1 MHARIRAAGRSG
13 GGEDRRGGRG
23 KVKAPERARRGQQPL
38 QARQQKGPESVHC
51 RRRPRR
57 SQGQTQGAHASC
69 MHAPHQ
75 PTAGRTEEFSH
86 KDPGSSCDHACS
98 GSMAK
103 PHQGSPLFFFT
114 LPSSLP
120 QSSSGL
126 LLLLPLPTATKSS
139 NDRPGGGALAHEE
152 RGKKNPKSHAVNF
165 PGRLVVRRR
174 SVRPELA
181 IQTCAWCVCGG

>member
-1 MHARIRAAGRSG
+1 MPGSERPADRG
-13 GGEDRRGGRG
+13 GGGSEGRAWKG
-23 KVKAPERARRGQQPL
+23 QGARAGEKGAAPQQPL

-139 NDRPGGGALAHEE
+139 NDRPGGGGTGA
-152 RGKKNPKSHAVNF
+152 RGKREKESEIACSEF
-165 PGRLVVRRR
+165 P
-174 SVRPELA
+174 
-181 IQTCAWCVCGG
+181 W